1 MALDE
6 TKTDDK
12 IRLVDCEYG
21 DPAAKVESDTAQP
34 EANTEAGVRKGMKVD
49 EFVIEELIG
58 RGGASEVYRAH
69 DTRTDTT
76 VALKFILQ
84 SRLGDKQACAR
95 LRSEAKHIMSLRHRN
110 IVCVLD
116 VREHESAGPYLVMEL
131 LDGKPLTDF
140 LPLPQKEGLEV
151 CVQVAEALSYAHGL
165 GMIHRD
171 IKPSNVMM
179 LSDGSVRLVDFGLAR
194 AFAPENPEHI
204 PLTRTT
210 EVVGTP
216 LYMSPEQC
224 FGQEVNVTTD
234 IYQLGCLLFQSI
246 TGFPPFEGSTSFEA
260 MYKHVSAQPDLRSMP
275 PSVREIVSKALDKNP
290 SARFQSAGEM
300 GQCLR
305 DAMQG
310 RNTVRR
316 KSKFTPA
323 MLAAVGCGAIVSI
336 GLLIGFVI
344 GYGPHMEPSQISV
357 PSLSANQLQ
366 ARNFYEQG
374 LEYKARGWTEKSRES
389 LLRAIELDKGTIG
402 FKALSFLRAKL
413 PAHVQSLDAEQANIL
428 AYNLRYSGRKLD
440 AEKEW
445 KNCIAKYPNFEW
457 PYSNLAGYYLDE
469 GRAAEALPLLEKAL
483 EINSYY
489 TNGLANMSETQM
501 QLGHK
506 DLAIKY
512 MRLAAESA
520 PEDDTYQKAVRK
532 LERQH

>member
-6 TKTDDK
+6 PKTDEK
-12 IRLVDCEYG
+12 IRLVDSGEG
-21 DPAAKVESDTAQP
+21 RPAAEGEPAAF
-34 EANTEAGVRKGMKVD
+34 EANTEVGVRKGMKVD

-58 RGGASEVYRAH
+58 RGGSSEVYRAH

-84 SRLGDKQACAR
+84 SRLSDKQACAR

-151 CVQVAEALSYAHGL
+151 CAQVAEALSYAHGL

-179 LSDGSVRLVDFGLAR
+179 LSDGSIRLVDFGLAR
-194 AFAPENPEHI
+194 VFAPENPEHI
-204 PLTRTT
+204 PLTRTS

-234 IYQLGCLLFQSI
+234 VYQLGCLLFQSI
-246 TGFPPFEGSTSFEA
+246 TGFPPFGGSTSFEA

-275 PSVREIVSKALDKNP
+275 PSIREIVSKALDKNP

-305 DAMQG
+305 DAMLG

-316 KSKFTPA
+316 NSKTTRA
-323 MLAAVGCGAIVSI
+323 WSVVLGCSAVVCVCTLI
-336 GLLIGFVI
+336 GLVMSFQGMN
-344 GYGPHMEPSQISV
+344 PPQISG
-357 PSLSANQLQ
+357 PALTGTQLQ

-374 LEYKARGWTEKSRES
+374 VEYKARGWTEKSRES

-428 AYNLRYSGRKLD
+428 AYNLRYSGRKLE

-445 KNCIAKYPNFEW
+445 KKCIARYPNFEW

-469 GRAAEALPLLEKAL
+469 GRPADALPLLEKAL

-489 TNGLANMSETQM
+489 TNGLSNMSETQL

-512 MRLAAESA
+512 MKLAAESA
-520 PEDDTYQKAVRK
+520 PEDDSYREAVHK
-532 LERQH
+532 LERQR